1 MRRSIVALIAGT
13 ALLLVGGSVA
23 FACTN
28 LATLNLGASAAEA
41 GDSIEV
47 TGSSFRTAD
56 RGGQEVVLRWDA
68 LDAPALATVMP
79 DASGTI
85 STSVTIPADAPGGHH
100 VLMATQESVSDDGEV
115 SDAYGTPARA
125 TILVGGPAGGEAE
138 APRPAANP
146 AAVADGGSITLVAM
160 TIGLG
165 VLGIALFGA
174 GVGFYGRARRQEPV
188 PAPARQQRK

>member
-13 ALLLVGGSVA
+13 ALLVVGGSVA

-28 LATLNLGASAAEA
+28 LATLNLGASAAQA
-41 GDSIEV
+41 GDTIEV

-68 LDAPALATVMP
+68 LDAPGLMTVMP

-85 STSVTIPADAPGGHH
+85 STSVTIPADAPGGAY
-100 VLMATQESVSDDGEV
+100 VLVATQESISDDGEV

-125 TILVGGPAGGEAE
+125 TILVGGPVGDEAE
-138 APRPAANP
+138 APRSAMNP
-146 AAVADGGSITLVAM
+146 AAVAEGGSIPLVAM

-165 VLGIALFGA
+165 VLGLALFGA
-174 GVGFYGRARRQEPV
+174 GVGFYGRARREEPI
-188 PAPARQQRK
+188 PAPVRQQHK